1 MKLSEALSF
10 KKSSLQVEGFVDLG
24 EYSTEKD
31 QDKLGDHAL
40 VILFQPFCGKWFQT
54 IGAFLGAG
62 AVPGTTLEKII
73 IEAVIML
80 ENQGIH
86 VDCVTTDGAT
96 WNRSMWKLFGI
107 GQKSSS
113 CIHPSDSKR
122 QLWFAS
128 DFPHL
133 IKNLKS
139 RIINNKVLDVSYK
152 RQEFILFLITL

>member
-1 MKLSEALSF
+1 MY
-10 KKSSLQVEGFVDLG
+10 KKWNYFHIILFL
-24 EYSTEKD
+24 
-31 QDKLGDHAL
+31 
-40 VILFQPFCGKWFQT
+40 LFQPFCGKWFQT

-62 AVPGTTLEKII
+62 AVPETTLEEII

-107 GQKSSS
+107 DQKSSS

-152 RQEFILFLITL
+152 RQELILFLITL